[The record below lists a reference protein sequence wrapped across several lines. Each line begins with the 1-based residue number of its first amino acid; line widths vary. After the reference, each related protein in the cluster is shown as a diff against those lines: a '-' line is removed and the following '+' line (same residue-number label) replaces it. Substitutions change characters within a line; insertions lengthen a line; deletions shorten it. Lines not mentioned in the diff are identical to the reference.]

1 MNQTYTVEIT
11 ETRKVTV
18 NVQAIDAHEAAMLV
32 QYLLDDEKIILTSI
46 DRTDTHIDVIEHP
59 LP

>member
-18 NVQAIDAHEAAMLV
+18 NVQAIDAHEAVQLV

-46 DRTDTHIDVIEHP
+46 DRTDTRIEVLDHP

>member
-1 MNQTYTVEIT
+1 MSQTYTVEIT

>member
-1 MNQTYTVEIT
+1 MDKTYTVEIT

-18 NVQAIDAHEAAMLV
+18 NVQAIDAHEAVQLV

-46 DRTDTHIDVIEHP
+46 DRTDTRIDVIDRP

>member
-46 DRTDTHIDVIEHP
+46 DRTDTHIDVIDHP

>member
-18 NVQAIDAHEAAMLV
+18 NGQAIDAHEAAMRV

-46 DRTDTHIDVIEHP
+46 DRPDTHIDVIEHP

>member
-1 MNQTYTVEIT
+1 MSQTYTVEIT

-18 NVQAIDAHEAAMLV
+18 NVQAIDAHEAVQLV

-46 DRTDTHIDVIEHP
+46 DRTDTRIEVLDHP

>member
-1 MNQTYTVEIT
+1 MDQDFKVEIT

-18 NVQAIDAHEAAMLV
+18 SVQAANAHEAAMCV
-32 QYLLDDEKIILTSI
+32 QWLLDDEKIILTSI
-46 DRTDTHIDVIEHP
+46 DIADTRIDVIDHP

>member
-1 MNQTYTVEIT
+1 MSQTYTVVIT
-11 ETRKVTV
+11 ETRKATV